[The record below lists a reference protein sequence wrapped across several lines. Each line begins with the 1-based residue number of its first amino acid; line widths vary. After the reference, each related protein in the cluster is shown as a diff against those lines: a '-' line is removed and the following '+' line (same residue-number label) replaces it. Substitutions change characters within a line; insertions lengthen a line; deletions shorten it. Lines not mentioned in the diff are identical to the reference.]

1 MNIVIYFSL
10 FIIVGER
17 QERRDLWKFIVIM
30 GRKIQKIEESIFM
43 NIEKNL
49 TLLRTLKLIDK
60 KISKNINNFS
70 MYSYQEKMNHQ
81 YNLNIILLV
90 MIGICGIFLAFPLFE
105 NIYTKDDSENSA
117 IKEDIDKNK
126 SENNNIIP
134 NQYIIYLNDNK
145 QGSNTIDPIEF
156 FNSELKDT
164 GTELLHVY
172 DNVAKGFAIKVPNEK
187 VLEKLKDNPS
197 VKYIGQ
203 DKRTEAFTNSDDDKQ
218 KISIEVN

>member
-1 MNIVIYFSL
+1 
-10 FIIVGER
+10 
-17 QERRDLWKFIVIM
+17 
-30 GRKIQKIEESIFM
+30 
-43 NIEKNL
+43 
-49 TLLRTLKLIDK
+49 
-60 KISKNINNFS
+60 
-70 MYSYQEKMNHQ
+70 MNHQ

-117 IKEDIDKNK
+117 IQEDIDKDK

-134 NQYIIYLNDNK
+134 NQYIIYLNDNR
-145 QGSNTIDPIEF
+145 QGSNTIDPLEF

-203 DKRTEAFTNSDDDKQ
+203 DKRTEAFTDSDSDNP
-218 KISIEVN
+218 KISIKVN

>member
-1 MNIVIYFSL
+1 
-10 FIIVGER
+10 
-17 QERRDLWKFIVIM
+17 
-30 GRKIQKIEESIFM
+30 
-43 NIEKNL
+43 
-49 TLLRTLKLIDK
+49 
-60 KISKNINNFS
+60 
-70 MYSYQEKMNHQ
+70 MNHQ

-117 IKEDIDKNK
+117 IQEDIDKDK

-145 QGSNTIDPIEF
+145 QGSNTIDPLEF

-203 DKRTEAFTNSDDDKQ
+203 DKRTEAFTDSDSDNP
-218 KISIEVN
+218 KISIKVN

>member
-1 MNIVIYFSL
+1 
-10 FIIVGER
+10 
-17 QERRDLWKFIVIM
+17 
-30 GRKIQKIEESIFM
+30 
-43 NIEKNL
+43 
-49 TLLRTLKLIDK
+49 
-60 KISKNINNFS
+60 
-70 MYSYQEKMNHQ
+70 MNHQ

-117 IKEDIDKNK
+117 IQEDIDKNK

-145 QGSNTIDPIEF
+145 QGSNTIDPLEF

-203 DKRTEAFTNSDDDKQ
+203 DKRTEAFTDSDSDNP
-218 KISIEVN
+218 KISIKVN

>member
-1 MNIVIYFSL
+1 
-10 FIIVGER
+10 
-17 QERRDLWKFIVIM
+17 
-30 GRKIQKIEESIFM
+30 
-43 NIEKNL
+43 
-49 TLLRTLKLIDK
+49 
-60 KISKNINNFS
+60 
-70 MYSYQEKMNHQ
+70 MNHQ

-117 IKEDIDKNK
+117 IQEEFDKNK

-145 QGSNTIDPIEF
+145 QGSNTIDPLEF

-203 DKRTEAFTNSDDDKQ
+203 DKRTEAFTDSDSDNP
-218 KISIEVN
+218 KISIKVN

>member
-1 MNIVIYFSL
+1 
-10 FIIVGER
+10 
-17 QERRDLWKFIVIM
+17 
-30 GRKIQKIEESIFM
+30 
-43 NIEKNL
+43 
-49 TLLRTLKLIDK
+49 
-60 KISKNINNFS
+60 

-81 YNLNIILLV
+81 YNLNRIFLV
-90 MIGICGIFLAFPLFE
+90 MLGICGIFLAFPLFE

-117 IKEDIDKNK
+117 IQEDIDKNK

-203 DKRTEAFTNSDDDKQ
+203 DKRTSAFTNSDGDKQ
-218 KISIEVN
+218 KITIEVN

>member
-1 MNIVIYFSL
+1 
-10 FIIVGER
+10 
-17 QERRDLWKFIVIM
+17 
-30 GRKIQKIEESIFM
+30 
-43 NIEKNL
+43 
-49 TLLRTLKLIDK
+49 
-60 KISKNINNFS
+60 
-70 MYSYQEKMNHQ
+70 MNHQ

-105 NIYTKDDSENSA
+105 NIYTKDDSDNST
-117 IKEDIDKNK
+117 KQEDIDESK
-126 SENNNIIP
+126 SEDNNVIP

-145 QGSNTIDPIEF
+145 QGSNTIDPLEF

-203 DKRTEAFTNSDDDKQ
+203 DKRTEAFTDSDSDNP
-218 KISIEVN
+218 KISIKVN

>member
-1 MNIVIYFSL
+1 
-10 FIIVGER
+10 
-17 QERRDLWKFIVIM
+17 
-30 GRKIQKIEESIFM
+30 
-43 NIEKNL
+43 
-49 TLLRTLKLIDK
+49 
-60 KISKNINNFS
+60 
-70 MYSYQEKMNHQ
+70 MNHQ

-105 NIYTKDDSENSA
+105 NIYTKDDSDNST
-117 IKEDIDKNK
+117 KQEDIDESK
-126 SENNNIIP
+126 SEDNNVIP

-145 QGSNTIDPIEF
+145 QGSNTIDPLEF

-197 VKYIGQ
+197 VKYVGQ
-203 DKRTEAFTNSDDDKQ
+203 DKRTEAFTDSDSDNP
-218 KISIEVN
+218 KISIKVN

>member
-1 MNIVIYFSL
+1 
-10 FIIVGER
+10 
-17 QERRDLWKFIVIM
+17 
-30 GRKIQKIEESIFM
+30 
-43 NIEKNL
+43 
-49 TLLRTLKLIDK
+49 
-60 KISKNINNFS
+60 
-70 MYSYQEKMNHQ
+70 MNHQ

-105 NIYTKDDSENSA
+105 NIYTKDDSDNSS
-117 IKEDIDKNK
+117 KQEDIDESK
-126 SENNNIIP
+126 SEDNNVIP

-145 QGSNTIDPIEF
+145 QGSNTIDPLEF

-203 DKRTEAFTNSDDDKQ
+203 DKRTSAFTNSDGDKQ
-218 KISIEVN
+218 KITIEVN